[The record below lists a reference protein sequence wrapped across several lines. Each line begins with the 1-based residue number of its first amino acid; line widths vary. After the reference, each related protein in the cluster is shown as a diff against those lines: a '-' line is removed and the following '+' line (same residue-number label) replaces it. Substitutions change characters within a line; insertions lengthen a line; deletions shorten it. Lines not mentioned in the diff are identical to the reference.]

1 MQIYLPI
8 AEISVNIFLLIGL
21 GGIVGILSGMF
32 GVGGGFL
39 MTPLLFFIG
48 IPPAVAVASE
58 ANQILGASFSGAI
71 AHFRKKNVDI
81 KMGCLLILGGIIGS
95 IFGVELFRIF
105 KNLGQLELIIKV
117 CYVLFL
123 GIIGMIMFFESLK
136 ALNYKSKNIKVRKT
150 RHHSWVQGLP
160 LKMRFRTSNLY
171 ISSIPAVFIGFFVGI
186 LASIMGIGGGF
197 IIVPAMI
204 YILGMP
210 TKVVVGTSLFQIIFV
225 TGVTTYLHAVKNFS
239 VDIILSFLLLVGGV
253 IGAQF
258 GVRIGLKLKAEQLR
272 ILLAILVLAMCLK
285 ITLELF
291 ITPVE
296 IFTLV
301 RDL

>member
-71 AHFRKKNVDI
+71 AHFRRKNVDI
-81 KMGCLLILGGIIGS
+81 KMGFLLILGGIIGS